1 MSNHIFEENP
11 PAGAPQQIGGAKAKI
26 EKQARQLLYDARY
39 QVKKETGGKKI
50 DPVNLQ
56 RLVSQRIDKSTSIP
70 AVKTRA
76 KQMMNVKEEYVQYM
90 EDSASNLVANA
101 LYKVFVEGVRKEE
114 SIELD
119 YLKELAENP
128 DKKYKVSVYDPKS
141 ETRYVRYATREKIT
155 QLRSKGLKVE
165 LTEYGDPRESEAK
178 KGSQTASAL
187 GGGTA
192 KKDYDGDGNLES
204 GAKEHAGAVH
214 NAIQRKKGGVADGK
228 DTSSVKEDFI
238 ADAARVDQNTKK
250 ITGKGV
256 DNYSGK
262 NPVVR
267 VSPEDGAPDRAGH
280 SSSRNV
286 YAHYE
291 VEGEVIVEKA
301 VSKAQQKFM
310 GMVYAAKSGAPAAS
324 PEVAKAAEGMSKG
337 EVRKFAK
344 TKHEGLP
351 VHKEETECDTEKKE
365 GEEDPRSMKTKVNL
379 VKNKLRAMG
388 LKMSYE
394 PDGEVIDERR
404 KEDKVAETPRKPRD
418 KAFELVA
425 KSMGSNRM
433 GVEPRGK
440 KKVPG
445 QKPPTAGEYGGPHS
459 PAQKIAS
466 RRASAQRAQD
476 FIGDTKGT

>member
-192 KKDYDGDGNLES
+192 KKDYDGDGEKES

-214 NAIQRKKGGVADGK
+214 NAIQRKRGGVADGK

-238 ADAARVDQNTKK
+238 TDAATIHQNTKK

-256 DNYSGK
+256 NNYSGK

-267 VSPEDGAPDRAGH
+267 VSPEDGAPDRAGR

-291 VEGEVIVEKA
+291 MEGGVIAEKA

-337 EVRKFAK
+337 EARKFAK

-351 VHKEETECDTEKKE
+351 VRKEETECDTEKKD

-394 PDGEVIDERR
+394 PEGEMVDE
-404 KEDKVAETPRKPRD
+404 A
-418 KAFELVA
+418 
-425 KSMGSNRM
+425 
-433 GVEPRGK
+433 
-440 KKVPG
+440 
-445 QKPPTAGEYGGPHS
+445 
-459 PAQKIAS
+459 
-466 RRASAQRAQD
+466 AQRVKGKLQSGTRT
-476 FIGDTKGT
+476 FSGDGYYGRTSKEKKDPKNMKRIFPGPKGDKESDGGDHPSLSAAERNPNLR